1 MLNLKYDYIYDNEE
15 KQVKVIINI
24 ENEKMKNI
32 FKTEKTFKNIENE
45 FEGRIRAFNKLLSL
59 VNDRQAKGIINSNGK
74 INLYDVDN
82 KIIQLIKGN
91 LDIELTNTLI
101 INSMR
106 NEYNKLKTKNQV
118 LLKIKHK
125 QDIL

>member
-106 NEYNKLKTKNQV
+106 NEYNKLKAKNQV